1 MLKNVEEVYVPAR
14 IDNKGFAVYECICAV
29 QSELA
34 KTGIQKTHKNHQG
47 NGFFFRGI
55 DDVYNALAPLLPL
68 YNLSILP
75 RMINRTLDIRQ
86 SSAGNP
92 LFSVTVE
99 AEFDFVCAMDGSK
112 HTVKTFGEAMDSG
125 DKATSKA
132 MSAAYKYACF
142 LTFAIPTLGDNDAD
156 STTYELAPIKDKR
169 MSKVTEHKNPYML
182 TEEEIANI
190 TALAQEV
197 NAEIKTITDFY
208 KVAGLKFIPRAKY
221 KTIIANLEKKRNVTP
236 ESSGTEAIQEKTK

>member
-1 MLKNVEEVYVPAR
+1 MSEEDPIVLEPVLPAGWNR
-14 IDNKGFAVYECICAV
+14 GFAVYEAICGV
-29 QSELA
+29 QHELS
-34 KTGIQKTHKNHQG
+34 KVGIQKTHKNHQG

-55 DDVYNALAPLLPL
+55 DDVYNALAPLLPK

-75 RMINRTLDIRQ
+75 RMLNRTLDVRQ

-99 AEFDFVCAMDGSK
+99 AEFDFVCALDGSK

-142 LTFAIPTLGDNDAD
+142 LAFTIPTFGDNDAD
-156 STTYELAPIKDKR
+156 ATTYELAPLRDKKTA
-169 MSKVTEHKNPYML
+169 KVVENKNPYML

-197 NAEIKTITDFY
+197 QADVKAINDY
-208 KVAGLKFIPRAKY
+208 YHVASLKFIPRAKY
-221 KTIIANLEKKRNVTP
+221 KTIIANLEKQRNVDKDK
-236 ESSGTEAIQEKTK
+236 TEKEKTK

>member
-1 MLKNVEEVYVPAR
+1 MTPEKETIVLEPTLPAGWNR
-14 IDNKGFAVYECICAV
+14 GFAVYEAICGV
-29 QSELA
+29 QHELS
-34 KTGIQKTHKNHQG
+34 KVGIQKTHKNHQG
-47 NGFFFRGI
+47 SGFFFRGI
-55 DDVYNALAPLLPL
+55 DDVYNALAPLLPK

-75 RMINRTLDIRQ
+75 RMLNRTLDVRQ

-99 AEFDFVCAMDGSK
+99 AEFDFVCAWDGSK

-142 LTFAIPTLGDNDAD
+142 LAFTIPTFGDNDAD
-156 STTYELAPIKDKR
+156 ATTYELAPLRDKKTA
-169 MSKVTEHKNPYML
+169 KVTENKNPYML

-197 NAEIKTITDFY
+197 QADVKAINDY
-208 KVAGLKFIPRAKY
+208 YHVASLKFIPRAKY
-221 KTIIANLEKKRNVTP
+221 KTIIANLEKQRNVDKDK
-236 ESSGTEAIQEKTK
+236 TEKEKTK